1 MLKHIPNILT
11 IIRFLLIPIILIYIF
26 TGNYILALIVFTI
39 SALTDIADGFIARK
53 FNLVSN
59 FGKLMDPLAD
69 KLTQIATLT
78 SLVIIHIIPIWILI
92 IVISKEFIMICGA
105 SFLYGKDVV
114 VYSKWYGKL
123 STVLLYIA
131 IVFSLLVKQ
140 FELTGIWEY
149 IDLALFTLAIIMT
162 LFALV
167 MYIKDLYKK
176 GFIDKQDL
184 KKEVTVDKKEY
195 IRECLCGTLVFSF
208 TLFMSF
214 YKSCDYA

>member
-1 MLKHIPNILT
+1 
-11 IIRFLLIPIILIYIF
+11 
-26 TGNYILALIVFTI
+26 
-39 SALTDIADGFIARK
+39 
-53 FNLVSN
+53 
-59 FGKLMDPLAD
+59 
-69 KLTQIATLT
+69 
-78 SLVIIHIIPIWILI
+78 
-92 IVISKEFIMICGA
+92 MICGA

-131 IVFSLLVKQ
+131 IVFSLLTKQ
-140 FELTGIWEY
+140 FALIGIWEN

-184 KKEVTVDKKEY
+184 KKEVTVDKKE
-195 IRECLCGTLVFSF
+195 
-208 TLFMSF
+208 
-214 YKSCDYA
+214 KKK